1 MASEIVSG
9 ESGDLDLDLDLG
21 LDCDFDFDFGRGESG
36 ERSGVCG
43 CSVDLGP
50 SLGG

>member
-9 ESGDLDLDLDLG
+9 EGGDLDLDFG
-21 LDCDFDFDFGRGESG
+21 VDFGRGESG
-36 ERSGVCG
+36 KRSGVCG
-43 CSVDLGP
+43 CSVDLDP

>member
-9 ESGDLDLDLDLG
+9 ESGDLDLDLG